1 MTRRT
6 LDLTDELYAYLLSVS
21 LRETEVLRR
30 LREETADHP
39 HAKMQISPEQGQFMA
54 FLMRLIDARRTL
66 ELGVFTGYSALSA
79 ALALPPDGEVVACE
93 IDEEFAAVA
102 RGWWEE
108 AGVDLKIDLRLGP
121 ALETLDDL
129 LATGEGDG
137 FDFAFVDADKES
149 YPEYYERCLRL
160 VRPGGLIL
168 FDNTLWGG
176 AVVDPAVTDEA
187 TETLRALNV
196 LLHHDDRIDLSLLP
210 VADGLTLA
218 RRR

>member
-6 LDLTDELYAYLLSVS
+6 IELTDELYAYLLSVS
-21 LRETEVLRR
+21 LREPEVLRR
-30 LREETADHP
+30 LREETAEHP
-39 HAKMQISPEQGQFMA
+39 KAQMQISPEQGQFMA
-54 FLMRLIDARRTL
+54 FLMRLIDARRTV

-93 IDEEFAAVA
+93 IDEEYAAIA

-121 ALETLDDL
+121 ALETLDGL
-129 LATGEGDG
+129 LASGEADA
-137 FDFAFVDADKES
+137 FDFAFVDADKENYS
-149 YPEYYERCLRL
+149 AYYERCLRL

-176 AVVDPAVTDEA
+176 AVVDPEVTDATTEA
-187 TETLRALNV
+187 LRALNV
-196 LLHHDDRIDLSLLP
+196 LLHQDERIDLSLLP